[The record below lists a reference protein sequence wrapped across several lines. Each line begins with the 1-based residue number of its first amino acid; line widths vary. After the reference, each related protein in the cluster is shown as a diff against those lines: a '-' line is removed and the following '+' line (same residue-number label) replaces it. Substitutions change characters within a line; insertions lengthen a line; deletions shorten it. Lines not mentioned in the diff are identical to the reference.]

1 MLEYLPWLSQEAQW
15 EPILLVLDGYPA
27 HRTAKIQQRAREPQ
41 IELLS
46 VPAGGTSEFQP
57 FDRRSFGE
65 LKSQAR
71 RAFEHLAWRSGD
83 RRSTPEQA
91 IAVLVEAW
99 NSIAAGSIQRAWEL
113 G

>member
-1 MLEYLPWLSQEAQW
+1 M
-15 EPILLVLDGYPA
+15 VDVYPA
-27 HRTAKIQQRAREPQ
+27 HRTAKIQQRAREFQ
-41 IELLS
+41 IELLD

-57 FDRRSFGE
+57 LDGRTLGE
-65 LKSQAR
+65 LKSRAR
-71 RAFEHLAWRSGD
+71 RAFEHLPWRSGD

-99 NSIAAGSIQRAWEL
+99 NSIAAGSIRKAWEL